1 MAKDLHDNVSRV
13 KRFNAIGTTLFVG
26 LRAADVLLQH
36 ALLQRGWAKNLI
48 EFAGGNSLNSGIVLN
63 PATSQI
69 HPYYGIV
76 TFMAFG
82 SSFKQIYTALGMSEQ
97 DMPPSS
103 AVIIALFNT
112 IFNSLN
118 TCLSVWTATSAL
130 SSATT
135 LSELLGSPAV
145 ATGLAFYL
153 IGILTEAASETQ
165 RMIFKKNPANKGKP
179 YAGGLFSLA
188 RHINY
193 GGYTIWC
200 TAYALT
206 CGGWTVAIPVFT
218 FFFYD
223 FATRGVPVLDKYLSE
238 RVSPYL
244 SLRKT
249 STHYSPYLLS
259 MVIRGRL
266 SKPTSLI
273 V

>member
-48 EFAGGNSLNSGIVLN
+48 ELIGGTSLKSNIVLN

-82 SSFKQIYTALGMSEQ
+82 SSFKQIYTALIMSEQ
-97 DMPPSS
+97 DMPH
-103 AVIIALFNT
+103 T
-112 IFNSLN
+112 RH
-118 TCLSVWTATSAL
+118 
-130 SSATT
+130 ATT
-135 LSELLGSPAV
+135 LSEVLGSPAV

-165 RMIFKKNPANKGKP
+165 RMIFKKDPANKGKP

-193 GGYTIWC
+193 GGYTIWR
-200 TAYALT
+200 TAYAFT
-206 CGGWTVAIPVFT
+206 CGGWAVAIPVFT

-238 RVSPYL
+238 R
-244 SLRKT
+244 
-249 STHYSPYLLS
+249 
-259 MVIRGRL
+259 
-266 SKPTSLI
+266 
-273 V
+273 